1 MAKFLVKNPNY
12 FKYLFEI
19 DPNSGVAAP
28 EISAYSS
35 EVVNWNPQIQIPF
48 TKFGSCK
55 LLNFVKNNVIVVTP
69 FMADSLLNNQT
80 KK

>member
-35 EVVNWNPQIQIPF
+35 EVVNWNPKIQNPF
-48 TKFGSCK
+48 TKFGSRK
-55 LLNFVKNNVIVVTP
+55 LLNFVKKT
-69 FMADSLLNNQT
+69 MLLSLRRLWPIHF
-80 KK
+80 

>member
-35 EVVNWNPQIQIPF
+35 EVVNWNPKIQNPF

>member
-19 DPNSGVAAP
+19 DPNSGIVAP

-35 EVVNWNPQIQIPF
+35 GVVNWNPKIQNPF
-48 TKFGSCK
+48 IKFVSRK
-55 LLNFVKNNVIVVTP
+55 LLNFAKNNAIVATP
-69 FMADSLLNNQT
+69 FVANPLLNNQT